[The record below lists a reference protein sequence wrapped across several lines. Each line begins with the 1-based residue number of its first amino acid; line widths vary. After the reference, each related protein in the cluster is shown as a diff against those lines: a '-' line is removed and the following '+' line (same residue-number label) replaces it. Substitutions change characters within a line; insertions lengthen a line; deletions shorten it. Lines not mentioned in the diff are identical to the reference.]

1 MRKVLVC
8 QKITQTIKTK
18 AEQLG
23 IPEIIVGI
31 PPVMAGAL
39 KDVTLP
45 AVVVESA
52 NNPYAFL
59 LAISVGN
66 TSKEQIDALVDI
78 EPVTPAKSEFETFM
92 LNAQPKLVLVND
104 HEAKLA
110 DLEARLK
117 ALEEK

>member
-8 QKITQTIKTK
+8 NNITQTIRNK
-18 AEQLG
+18 AEALG
-23 IPEIIVGI
+23 ISEIAVGV

-39 KDVTLP
+39 KDFSLP

-59 LAISVGN
+59 LAVSVDN
-66 TSKEQIDALVDI
+66 TSREQIDALVDI
-78 EPVTPAKSEFETFM
+78 EPVATTPSEFETFM
-92 LNAQPKLVLVND
+92 VDAQPKVVLIDD

-110 DLEARLK
+110 DLEARLR
-117 ALEEK
+117 ALEEQ